1 MSTNRANLFRNI
13 RHAQTAVE
21 HDQASTPL
29 LPDTPDQ
36 DSPKIQSKS
45 PAPKRG
51 RPATGK
57 RSNPDW
63 VGRTYYIKR
72 KTDLD
77 IEGELF
83 QLKRQG
89 IEIDKSELVDN
100 LLSAWAEC
108 RKSGMSKFQISDI
121 LKNQRMT

>member
-1 MSTNRANLFRNI
+1 MSKDRANLFRNI
-13 RHAQTAVE
+13 RHVNPDNAPEQESRPTVP
-21 HDQASTPL
+21 S
-29 LPDTPDQ
+29 LPPQEPTTTNV
-36 DSPKIQSKS
+36 
-45 PAPKRG
+45 PKRG

-72 KTDLD
+72 KTDLE

-89 IEIDKSELVDN
+89 IELDKSELVDN

-108 RKSGMSKFQISDI
+108 RKSGNSKFLIGDV
-121 LKNQRMT
+121 LKRHGVS

>member
-1 MSTNRANLFRNI
+1 MSTNRANLFRNL
-13 RHAQTAVE
+13 RHSQMNVE
-21 HDQASTPL
+21 DDPTPM
-29 LPDTPDQ
+29 PSIPEATHPEP
-36 DSPKIQSKS
+36 PKSRT
-45 PAPKRG
+45 PKRG

-108 RKSGMSKFQISDI
+108 RKSGISKFQISDI
-121 LKNQRMT
+121 LKNQRTP

>member
-1 MSTNRANLFRNI
+1 MSKDRANLFRNI
-13 RHAQTAVE
+13 RHTNP
-21 HDQASTPL
+21 DGTPI
-29 LPDTPDQ
+29 Q
-36 DSPKIQSKS
+36 DKQPNPPSSSHPEPITTR
-45 PAPKRG
+45 PPKRG

-72 KTDLD
+72 KTDLE

-89 IEIDKSELVDN
+89 IELDKSELVDN

-108 RKSGMSKFQISDI
+108 RKSGNAKFLIGDI
-121 LKNQRMT
+121 LKRNSVP

>member
-1 MSTNRANLFRNI
+1 MATNRANLFRNI
-13 RHAQTAVE
+13 RHSQVDAEDE
-21 HDQASTPL
+21 HSSIPL
-29 LPDTPDQ
+29 LPDTSHQ
-36 DSPKIQSKS
+36 DAPTLHSKS
-45 PAPKRG
+45 HAPKRG

-89 IEIDKSELVDN
+89 IEMDKSELVDN

-108 RKSGMSKFQISDI
+108 RKSGVSKFQISDI
-121 LKNQRMT
+121 LKTQRTT